1 MTEGRDYLTCLI
13 GLPPGGRAAWSKEL
27 SRCRDR
33 DDAESLRRR
42 GRALSMLGRGDEA
55 LSAFE
60 RSLALE
66 GGSAEALAWRG
77 EAHLLASR
85 REAARR
91 DFDRAVALAPAWPW
105 GRLLRAVCLLTEGD
119 VPGAEKEVRAAGR
132 RPESVLV
139 AALLEGQRGASQKGW
154 DLINPELKSRP
165 SGPLFAVRAIL
176 RLGLADLPG
185 ALDDLNT
192 AAELEPSAWILMQQ
206 ADALNRTGFYRKALD
221 AAARAAALVP
231 DSPEPHLQAANIYFD
246 QAFYPE
252 ALAEMELA
260 LARRPD
266 DPSLLSRRARFHVV
280 LGRLAEAEAGLK
292 RACRL
297 DPGSG
302 QLRFERLN
310 VAALRGRFAE
320 VLREIK
326 AGALSAPYDS
336 YLTGYVLC
344 RRGDRAA
351 AVKHFL
357 AAAARTDGGF
367 AERCRFYALVCRVL
381 AGPKLRVA
389 KPPQFYLCS
398 VGIHHPYQITV
409 ENLRALDSCKVLY
422 NNLGDP
428 QISDFLGLFR
438 AEVRAVTRVDN
449 EPAMGRVQRIIA
461 GVARGKLT
469 GFVTRIHPFMYRRIA
484 NDLVTVCREKGIT
497 FRAFGAVSLTEVAW
511 SLGVSSREH
520 GPVRGPFGARVF
532 DIVYL
537 TNHPEMLESR
547 HPTVVYCIAHDQ
559 HRKQFCA
566 LVRERYAK
574 DDIAFLLAGS
584 GDREQ
589 EVVSCDIAGLEEKL
603 LSLDLGTVM
612 YLPPSGRGT
621 TWKN

>member
-13 GLPPGGRAAWSKEL
+13 GLPPGGRAAWSSEL
-27 SRCRDR
+27 SRSRKGK
-33 DDAESLRRR
+33 DAESLRRR
-42 GRALSMLGRGDEA
+42 GRALSMLGRDAEA
-55 LSAFE
+55 LEAFG

-66 GGSAEALAWRG
+66 PASAEGLAWRG

-85 REAARR
+85 REQARA
-91 DFDRAVALAPAWPW
+91 DLDRAVALSPKWPW
-105 GRLLRAVCLLTEGD
+105 GRLLRAVCCLTEGD
-119 VPGAEKEVRAAGR
+119 TAGAEKELAATGR
-132 RPESVLV
+132 RPEAVLV
-139 AALLEGQRGASQKGW
+139 SALLEGQRGAAQKGW
-154 DLINPELKSRP
+154 DAVNPEIKARP
-165 SGPLFAVRAIL
+165 SGPLYAVRALL
-176 RLGLADLPG
+176 RLGLSDLPG
-185 ALDDLNT
+185 ALGDLNK

-206 ADALNRTGFYRKALD
+206 ADALNRTGFYRPALE

-231 DSPEPHLQAANIYFD
+231 ESPEPHLQAANIYFD

-260 LARRPD
+260 LKRRPD
-266 DPSLLSRRARFHVV
+266 DAGLLSRRARFHLV
-280 LGRLAEAEAGLK
+280 LGRMAEAEEGLK

-297 DPGSG
+297 APESG

-320 VLREIK
+320 VLKEIRG
-326 AGALSAPYDS
+326 GALQAPFDS

-351 AVKHFL
+351 AVEHFL
-357 AAAARTDGGF
+357 AAAERSGGGF

-381 AGPKLRVA
+381 SGPKPAVRN
-389 KPPQFYLCS
+389 PPQFFLCS
-398 VGIHHPYQITV
+398 VGIHHPYQISV
-409 ENLRALDSCKVLY
+409 ENLRALDDCEILY

-449 EPAMGRVQRIIA
+449 EPAMGRVRRIIA
-461 GVARGKLT
+461 GVRRGKLT
-469 GFVTRIHPFMYRRIA
+469 GFVTRIHPFIYRRIA

-511 SLGVSSREH
+511 SLGVSAREH
-520 GPVRGPFGARVF
+520 GSARGPFGARVF
-532 DIVYL
+532 DIVFL
-537 TNHPEMLESR
+537 TNHPEMLEPR
-547 HPTVVYCIAHDQ
+547 HPTVVYCIANDQ

-566 LVRERYAK
+566 VVRERYAK
-574 DDIAFLLAGS
+574 DDVAFLLAGS

-589 EVVSCDIAGLEEKL
+589 EVVSVDIAGLEAKL

-612 YLPPSGRGT
+612 YLPPTRRGT
-621 TWKN
+621 SWKN